1 MSEST
6 AVQALARSKAFGVDP
21 VGNRSFRI
29 LTVDDN
35 EALRYTIVR
44 SLRDAGFQVIEAKTG
59 QEALSF
65 ATQGPDLITLDVNLP
80 DMSGFQ
86 VCRQLKSD
94 PATNHIPILH
104 VSATFIDLESR
115 VQGLAGGADAYLAEP
130 IDRAELVA
138 TVGAL
143 LRLKRAEASAKKE
156 AETSKAAREELAQL
170 NATLE
175 LRVSQRTEEL
185 KNANES
191 LRELSARLLQMQDE
205 ERRRI
210 ARELHDSVG
219 QLLAAI
225 SMNQA
230 VVDKEIK
237 KLSLEAE
244 KAFLENRGFVQ
255 QILRDIRTISHL
267 LHPPL
272 LDEAG
277 LPSALRWYV
286 EEFSERSGTAVSL
299 ECDSS
304 FGRLSSDL
312 ETAIFRIV
320 QECLGNI
327 HRHSQSATATIRLN
341 VSNGSAFLVVSDQG
355 QGISSEKQQQLKSGI
370 GSGVGLRGMRERVT
384 QLGGELQLDSDSRG
398 TTVTA
403 ILPCSDPRAVA
414 GGAEVA

>member
-1 MSEST
+1 MSELSP
-6 AVQALARSKAFGVDP
+6 LAGPPRWEAFGTDP
-21 VGNRSFRI
+21 AGNSGIKI

-35 EALRYTIVR
+35 EALRYSLVR
-44 SLRDAGFQVIEAKTG
+44 SLRDAGYQVIEAKTG
-59 QEALSF
+59 AEAIAL
-65 ATQGPDLITLDVNLP
+65 AAELPDLITLDVNLP
-80 DMSGFQ
+80 DINGFQ
-86 VCRQLKSD
+86 VCRQIKAD

-104 VSATFIDLESR
+104 VSSTFVGPEAR

-130 IDRAELVA
+130 IDRSELVA

-143 LRLKRAEASAKKE
+143 LRLKQ
-156 AETSKAAREELAQL
+156 AETSARKEAKAAEMARQELAQL

-175 LRVSQRTEEL
+175 LRVSERTDEL
-185 KNANES
+185 KEANTS

-225 SMNQA
+225 TMNQA
-230 VVDKEIK
+230 IVEKELDS
-237 KLSLEAE
+237 LSPQAT
-244 KAFLENRGFVQ
+244 KAFLENRSFIQ

-277 LPSALRWYV
+277 LPSALQWYV
-286 EEFSERSGTAVSL
+286 EEFSERSGTKVTL
-299 ECDSS
+299 ECSES
-304 FGRLSSDL
+304 FGRYSSAL

-327 HRHSQSATATIRLN
+327 HRHSDSRTAAIRLDIKD
-341 VSNGSAFLVVSDQG
+341 GTAKLVVSDQG
-355 QGISSEKQQQLKSGI
+355 KGIPPRKQLELKSGI
-370 GSGVGLRGMRERVT
+370 RTGVGLRGMRERVA
-384 QLGGELQLDSDSRG
+384 QLGGEFSVESNSDG
-398 TTVTA
+398 TTVVA
-403 ILPCSDPRAVA
+403 SLPCTMRTDDEV
-414 GGAEVA
+414 GGGT

>member
-1 MSEST
+1 MSNPIAPNVGARWES
-6 AVQALARSKAFGVDP
+6 FGSGSP
-21 VGNRSFRI
+21 ENGTIRI

-35 EALRYTIVR
+35 EAFRYSLVRCLRE
-44 SLRDAGFQVIEAKTG
+44 AGFEVIEARTG
-59 QEALSF
+59 GEAL
-65 ATQGPDLITLDVNLP
+65 ALAAQLPDLITLDVNLP

-104 VSATFIDLESR
+104 VSATFVDPESR

-130 IDRAELVA
+130 IDRSELVA

-143 LRLKRAEASAKKE
+143 LRLKKAETLARREAEA
-156 AETSKAAREELAQL
+156 AETARRELAQL

-175 LRVSQRTEEL
+175 QRVSERTDEL
-185 KNANES
+185 KKANES
-191 LRELSARLLQMQDE
+191 LGELSARLLQMQDE

-225 SMNQA
+225 SMNEA
-230 VVDKEIK
+230 VVSKELNG
-237 KLSLEAE
+237 LSPQAQ
-244 KAFLENRGFVQ
+244 KAFTENQSFVQ

-272 LDEAG
+272 LDESG

-286 EEFSERSGTAVSL
+286 EEFSERSGTSVTL
-299 ECDSS
+299 ECSSS

-327 HRHSQSATATIRLN
+327 HRHSRSATATIGLTLHD
-341 VSNGSAFLVVSDQG
+341 GFAQLVVSDEG
-355 QGISSEKQQQLKSGI
+355 QGISREKQEQLKSGVR
-370 GSGVGLRGMRERVT
+370 SGVGLRGMRERVA
-384 QLGGELQLDSDSRG
+384 QFGGEFRVESDGRG
-398 TTVTA
+398 TIVTA
-403 ILPCSDPRAVA
+403 ILPCVPPTADSGESEIA
-414 GGAEVA
+414 